1 MRFLIC
7 GLGSIGQRHYANLR
21 KLGYEDI
28 IVFRTGKGNKD
39 FVEKFI
45 DEWKPKIFT
54 DLGEALK
61 ERPKATF
68 ITNPTSLHV
77 STAWEAAMAG
87 CDLFIEKP
95 LSSNLNKEVMEL
107 YLRVFSAKL
116 VAYVGYNFRFHPLL
130 LEIKN
135 WIKQGLIGKV
145 VSAHAEMCE
154 RVTGWHP
161 WEDYRESYACRKELG
176 GGVLLTQSHELDY
189 LCWLFGPPKEVHGFA
204 EKLSDLE
211 MDADDVAK
219 VIIKFY
225 FGVIASVNLDY
236 VQVPPRRKLE
246 IIGTTGK
253 IVCDYNAAQLNL
265 YTNSPDAVPTR
276 IISLPNGFERNDMYL
291 DELKHF
297 IDCVKNRK
305 EPINDISQAFQV
317 LKIAEAIKGGGSC
330 QA

>member
-45 DEWKPKIFT
+45 DERKPKIFT
-54 DLGEALK
+54 DLGDALK
-61 ERPKATF
+61 EKPKAVF
-68 ITNPTSLHV
+68 VTNPTSLHV

-95 LSSNLNKEVMEL
+95 LSDKLDQGVMNL
-107 YLRVFSAKL
+107 YLRVSSEKL
-116 VAYVGYNFRFHPLL
+116 VAYIGYNFRFHPLL
-130 LEIKN
+130 LKIKN
-135 WIKQGLIGKV
+135 WIEQGLIGKA
-145 VSAHAEMCE
+145 VSAHAEMAE
-154 RVTGWHP
+154 RVTEWHP

-204 EKLSDLE
+204 EKLSGLE
-211 MDADDVAK
+211 MDVDDVAK

-236 VQVPPRRKLE
+236 VQIPPRRNLE
-246 IIGTTGK
+246 IVGTTGK
-253 IVCDYNAAQLNL
+253 IVCDFNMAQLNL
-265 YTNSPDAVPTR
+265 YSDSTSAIPTR
-276 IISLPNGFERNDMYL
+276 IVCPPKGFERNDMYTE
-291 DELKHF
+291 ELKHF
-297 IDCVKNRK
+297 IDCVENRK
-305 EPINDISQAFQV
+305 EPINDISQACHV
-317 LKIAEAIKGGGSC
+317 LGIIDAIKGGGSW